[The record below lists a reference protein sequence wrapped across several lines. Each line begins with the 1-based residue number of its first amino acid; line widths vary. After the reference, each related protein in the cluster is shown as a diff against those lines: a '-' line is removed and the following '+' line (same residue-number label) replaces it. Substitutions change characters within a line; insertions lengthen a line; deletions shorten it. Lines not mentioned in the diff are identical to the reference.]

1 MVVFNLYIYQRE
13 VIDDVILVELQKKDV
28 LVFIKFVQLGLIKF
42 VLYVQRVIVRV
53 RVGVKIDIGFSRMK
67 GLSFGFS
74 FSKILKGK
82 ENKLF
87 IVIVVIYKL
96 FVVKVNMMFI
106 RILYSLRCIF

>member
-1 MVVFNLYIYQRE
+1 
-13 VIDDVILVELQKKDV
+13 
-28 LVFIKFVQLGLIKF
+28 
-42 VLYVQRVIVRV
+42 
-53 RVGVKIDIGFSRMK
+53 MK

-87 IVIVVIYKL
+87 IVIVGIYKL